1 MQFQY
6 FSEST
11 VAVSTITVSASKMS
25 TATSSPTS
33 PFVLIDPPVTGQE
46 EETSSTASSHATS
59 LPRAPWNSAIPPS
72 LSKTP
77 LSPLPTDLLIKQLQ
91 YYIETHDSDFYSHK
105 WFKAHTSLLKIIK
118 ILEENASNIQVINYC
133 IVKLHNVNTR
143 EELMAYFDRRLFFSH
158 TRLKQYDAAW
168 EMLPKLKFDQEKSPQ
183 LCYETC
189 KELLSAAGFLERASK
204 IRVQPWHPDMATRD
218 WLLNQAEICCRRAI
232 DAATVGDVALIHRPG
247 KYETYAMM
255 AVIKGEQRNHE
266 DAAFWKSLIL
276 ADGMNVEREV
286 IFFPVLTSWMGEF
299 KEVVDIIVQNY
310 PKPEGEGPPE
320 SIGKP
325 KSSPRKRLENLPEE
339 TTEEL
344 INEELEEKSPTR
356 IKTTTRLDAHD
367 GGVKVTKE

>member
-11 VAVSTITVSASKMS
+11 VAVSSITVSASIMS

-33 PFVLIDPPVTGQE
+33 PFVLIDPPVTGE
-46 EETSSTASSHATS
+46 DETSSTTTHAS

-77 LSPLPTDLLIKQLQ
+77 LLPLPTDLLIKQLQ
-91 YYIETHDSDFYSHK
+91 YYIETHDTDFYSHK

-118 ILEENASNIQVINYC
+118 ILDENASNIQVINYC

-168 EMLPKLKFDQEKSPQ
+168 DMLPKLKFDQEKSPQ

-286 IFFPVLTSWMGEF
+286 IFFPVLTSWMEEF
-299 KEVVDIIVQNY
+299 KDVVDIIVQNY
-310 PKPEGEGPPE
+310 PKPEGEGPAAE
-320 SIGKP
+320 SGGKQ
-325 KSSPRKRLENLPEE
+325 KPRKRLENLPEE
-339 TTEEL
+339 TIEEL
-344 INEELEEKSPTR
+344 NEESEEKVPAA
-356 IKTTTRLDAHD
+356 KTPSKADVND

>member
-1 MQFQY
+1 
-6 FSEST
+6 
-11 VAVSTITVSASKMS
+11 MS

-33 PFVLIDPPVTGQE
+33 PFVLIDPPVTE
-46 EETSSTASSHATS
+46 EESVSTSSAASTHATLD
-59 LPRAPWNSAIPPS
+59 LPRAPWNAAIPPS
-72 LSKTP
+72 LSKTT
-77 LSPLPTDLLIKQLQ
+77 LLPLPTDLLIKQLQ
-91 YYIETHDSDFYSHK
+91 YYIETHDTDFYSHK

-118 ILEENASNIQVINYC
+118 ILEENATNVQVINYC

-299 KEVVDIIVQNY
+299 KEVVDVIVQNY
-310 PKPEGEGPPE
+310 PKPEGEEPSREPGV
-320 SIGKP
+320 KQ
-325 KSSPRKRLENLPEE
+325 KSSRKRLENLPEE

-344 INEELEEKSPTR
+344 NEESAEKIPDTKEP
-356 IKTTTRLDAHD
+356 IKSDAHD
-367 GGVKVTKE
+367 GGVKVTKD